1 MNSIFTKRTLM
12 IVGLSAVAIG
22 LVRKYAKDPA
32 NKDSPVTK
40 LADTIGL
47 TA

>member
-1 MNSIFTKRTLM
+1 MNILNKRTLM

-22 LVRKYAKDPA
+22 MLRKYAKDPA
-32 NKDSPVTK
+32 NKDSFVTK
-40 LADTIGL
+40 IADSVGL

>member
-1 MNSIFTKRTLM
+1 MNILNKRTLM

-22 LVRKYAKDPA
+22 MIRKYAKDSA
-32 NKDSPVTK
+32 NKDSFVTK
-40 LADTIGL
+40 IADSIGL

>member
-1 MNSIFTKRTLM
+1 MNLLNKRTLM

-22 LVRKYAKDPA
+22 FVRKYAKKPE
-32 NKDSPVTK
+32 NKDSFITS
-40 LADTIGL
+40 LADSIGL